1 MTTGAAG
8 VEATGAEVTAA
19 GVLDELDVVDVL
31 NVADGDGVTDGGE
44 EGVSAG
50 QSAPASA
57 GRSQG
62 MISRKT
68 GEHWAPRLSS

>member
-1 MTTGAAG
+1 M
-8 VEATGAEVTAA
+8 EATGAEVTAN
-19 GVLDELDVVDVL
+19 GVLVLDVVDVL
-31 NVADGDGVTDGGE
+31 NVAEGDGVTEGGE
-44 EGVSAG
+44 DGVSAG